1 MMPHPPP
8 SPTIPQG
15 PRTSRVAIAALVAG
29 VGTALGVPLLV
40 VFGVLATTGRDAVD
54 VVGVLCALGAVGMLT
69 AIGLAV
75 ASFVTHTPG
84 DTKGKLFGILGLA
97 AGLLSPITI
106 GVVSLLG
113 LFVAGGGGPHGR
125 PLRRKGVPVLPD
137 VDEGA
142 DEGAEP
148 SAWSVAD
155 DVVTGLTLPACPEVR
170 RRLAEGWLLDARTEH
185 ASVATF
191 TLLAEDLLCLG
202 APPELLVAC
211 QRAAIDE
218 VHHARIAYAIA
229 SFYAGRTL
237 APAPY
242 VRASREP
249 SEVPSVAR
257 LAREALLEGVVGEGA
272 CASALASVAR
282 DTEDPVL
289 ARHLGRLA
297 DDEGRH
303 AAFAR
308 DLVTYL
314 VEREP
319 GLVTELRA
327 ALTGVVP
334 EAPASSEALRAHG
347 RFSPAAFHEA
357 EARCRAEAARFVEGL
372 AAGERPARPSS
383 RHAEGPSAEGPSA

>member
-1 MMPHPPP
+1 M
-8 SPTIPQG
+8 SPTG
-15 PRTSRVAIAALVAG
+15 PRTSRVAIASLAMGLVASLG
-29 VGTALGVPLLV
+29 IPIVIVVGLFVSPPRFAMDMLLGVV
-40 VFGVLATTGRDAVD
+40 AFGAACTLAAIVLAIV
-54 VVGVLCALGAVGMLT
+54 
-69 AIGLAV
+69 
-75 ASFVTHTPG
+75 SFVTHVSG
-84 DTKGKLFGILGLA
+84 DTKGKLFGILGLV
-97 AGLLSPITI
+97 AGLLSPVTV
-106 GVVSLLG
+106 GLVSTVG
-113 LFVAGGGGPHGR
+113 RFFAAGGGPHGR

-137 VDEGA
+137 VGEGA
-142 DEGAEP
+142 DDGAEL

-155 DVVTGLTLPACPEVR
+155 DVVRGLTLPTCPEVR
-170 RRLAEGWLLDARTEH
+170 KRLAEGWLLDARTEH

-308 DLVTYL
+308 DLVAYL

-319 GLVTELRA
+319 GLVAELRA

-372 AAGERPARPSS
+372 VAGERRARGPSS
-383 RHAEGPSAEGPSA
+383 RHAEGPSVEAPSA